1 MNYQTNSPYII
12 STASGKGGVG
22 KSISSVNIAEQ
33 IKNLGY
39 KTAIIDADLGFS
51 NCSTLLNEFA
61 PGSVYDVMQGT
72 CGVSD
77 IFLTTK
83 SGITLVTGSDEP
95 DAEITDQIPMY
106 NILDRVIRILSKDHD
121 FILIDTPAGSSDLS
135 LWALDRSDMCLLI
148 LIDEP
153 TVISDVYRFCKFV
166 LSIDPFY
173 PFGVV
178 VNMAKDT
185 ETANDILNRFNKIMS
200 HFLKRELPYV
210 GHIPYDEFIKET
222 VQNQVPITIAK
233 PGHPVSAHFAN
244 IAKVL
249 VGYSDNP
256 LMAKLA

>member
-1 MNYQTNSPYII
+1 MNYQMNTPYII

-22 KSISSVNIAEQ
+22 KSISAVNIAEQ
-33 IKNLGY
+33 IKNMGF

-61 PGSVYDVMQGT
+61 PGSVYDVMQGN

-77 IFLTTK
+77 ILLTTK

-95 DAEITDQIPMY
+95 DAEVVDQIPMY
-106 NILDRVIRILSKDHD
+106 NILDKVIRMLSKEHD

-178 VNMAKDT
+178 VNMADDK
-185 ETANDILNRFNKIMS
+185 ETAQHILNRFNKIVS

-210 GHIPYDEFIKET
+210 GHIPHDEIIKEA
-222 VQNQVPITIAK
+222 VQKQQPVTIAS
-233 PGHPVSAHFAN
+233 PGHPVSQKFST

-256 LMAKLA
+256 PMAKLA